1 MGKRSERTTKESF
14 FGIPCT
20 EYYVTKVSDDRGK
33 KSEGVG
39 KTKNESVEKAYKGW
53 REKYK

>member
-1 MGKRSERTTKESF
+1 MGKRKEYTTKESF
-14 FGIPCT
+14 FGIPGT
-20 EYYVTKVSDDRGK
+20 DYYVTKVYNDRGK

-39 KTKNESVEKAYKGW
+39 KTKNESIEKAYKGW